1 MLRGSWASRSRSTR
15 LEPMKPAEPVMR
27 RVWVLCDILVFDG
40 QKLLGDGVE
49 PCAEGGGEDD
59 AFHESIL

>member
-1 MLRGSWASRSRSTR
+1 
-15 LEPMKPAEPVMR
+15 MKPAEPVMR